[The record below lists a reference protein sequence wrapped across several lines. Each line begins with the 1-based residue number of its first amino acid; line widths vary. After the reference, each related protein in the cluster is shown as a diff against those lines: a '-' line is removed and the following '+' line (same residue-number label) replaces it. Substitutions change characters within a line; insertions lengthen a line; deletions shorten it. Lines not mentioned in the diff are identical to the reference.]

1 MSKEREEALR
11 QLKKSEEA
19 SSETFDSWIVDLEEA
34 EQPETCSIDD
44 EDCEACGS

>member
-19 SSETFDSWIVDLEEA
+19 TSDTMMKTAKLV
-34 EQPETCSIDD
+34 
-44 EDCEACGS
+44 GHNYG